1 MPSDEGATS
10 RFDAI
15 VLDGSQRSALAAT
28 RSLGRHGA
36 RVIVADKSVPSLAG
50 CSKYC
55 SDSFRYPNPSVEP
68 SAFIASLASLGRFAE
83 PPVMIPCTDESL
95 PAILSAGTALQ
106 HFATCLP
113 GADAYRR
120 LTDKWELYSLA
131 QQCAVPVPNTAPLA
145 PGVRSIADITGDS
158 ALVAVKPRM
167 SVLQLRGRGTK
178 LPVVLVARTALHSLL
193 ANGTFPNDAGLLIQ
207 DVVLGSG
214 VGVSVVCDHGRV
226 IAWFAHRRL
235 REQPPSGGVS
245 VYCESIALPQ
255 ELQRYC
261 AALIEATTWH
271 GPAMFEFKVDEAG
284 KAYLIEVNARL
295 WGSVQLA
302 IDCGIDVPHLMYR
315 LARGEPVASSA
326 GYAVGRRLRWLI
338 GDLSHLY
345 MVLWGKNVGAATA
358 SRLRTIFDVLSTG
371 GRQTFV
377 EDWRYA
383 DFSPLWHRVAAELRH

>member
-1 MPSDEGATS
+1 M
-10 RFDAI
+10 
-15 VLDGSQRSALAAT
+15 
-28 RSLGRHGA
+28 
-36 RVIVADKSVPSLAG
+36 
-50 CSKYC
+50 
-55 SDSFRYPNPSVEP
+55 
-68 SAFIASLASLGRFAE
+68 
-83 PPVMIPCTDESL
+83 
-95 PAILSAGTALQ
+95 
-106 HFATCLP
+106 
-113 GADAYRR
+113 
-120 LTDKWELYSLA
+120 
-131 QQCAVPVPNTAPLA
+131 
-145 PGVRSIADITGDS
+145 
-158 ALVAVKPRM
+158 
-167 SVLQLRGRGTK
+167 LQLRGRGTK